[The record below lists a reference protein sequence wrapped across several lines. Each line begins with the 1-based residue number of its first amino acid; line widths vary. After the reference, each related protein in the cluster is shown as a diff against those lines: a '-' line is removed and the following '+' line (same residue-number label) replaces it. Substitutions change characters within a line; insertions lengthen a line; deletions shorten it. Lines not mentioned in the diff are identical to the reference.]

1 MFNGFRDNNFEGQ
14 PIISVGTIYD
24 PLTLPFISANGVTS
38 KTTINALNTCFVEQR
53 AAGILSAHIAQYFLF
68 LGSATAT
75 KFNAMNPAD
84 TDAAFRITWNG
95 GVSYATTGATG
106 NASTGYGDTN
116 IVPNTNLSLNNVSMG
131 IYIRNNI
138 ANSGYCDMGVGA
150 ANSLY
155 IYSRFTSGN
164 TLSYGANET
173 FGTNTYTPN
182 YDSSGFYSVSRGS
195 ATLRKVFKN
204 GIRLQEFNTSSSAL
218 STGEINIMRIGS
230 AATDYSAREYAYAFV
245 GTSLTE
251 AQEATRYAIIQRL
264 MTTLGIQV

>member
-1 MFNGFRDNNFEGQ
+1 MFNSFRKKLFEGQ
-14 PIISVGTIYD
+14 PIINVGTVYD
-24 PLTLPFISANGVTS
+24 PLTLPFISANGITS
-38 KTTINALNTCFVEQR
+38 KTIIDAINTCFIEQR
-53 AAGILSAHIAQYFLF
+53 AAGILNSHIAQYFLF

-95 GVSYATTGATG
+95 GVSYASTGATG
-106 NASTGYGDTN
+106 NGSTGYGDTN
-116 IVPNTNLSLNNVSMG
+116 IVPNTNLSQNDVSMG

-138 ANSGYCDMGVGA
+138 ANSGMCDMGVGA

-155 IYSRFTSGN
+155 LYSRFTTGN

-182 YDSSGFYSVSRGS
+182 YDSTGFYSISRAS

-204 GIRLQEFNTSSSAL
+204 GHKLQEVNTSSSGR
-218 STGEINIMRIGS
+218 STGEINIMRIGG
-230 AATDYSAREYAYAFV
+230 AATDYSTREYAYAFV
-245 GTSLTE
+245 GTALTE
-251 AQEATRYAIIQRL
+251 DQEHTRYEIIQRML
-264 MTTLGIQV
+264 TTLGI